1 MWYNY
6 FLSNNTSNNYD
17 KDDDKR
23 TITILDIFIVLIFAS
38 FGGCVVFLYLKLIK
52 KK

>member
-1 MWYNY
+1 MWYNH
-6 FLSNNTSNNYD
+6 FLSNNTSNNY
-17 KDDDKR
+17 DDKR
-23 TITILDIFIVLIFAS
+23 TITILDIFIVLIFAL